1 MGATEV
7 HIVKNPE
14 EFKNVAVALTADVGL
29 PSGLKSFAVF
39 TMSKAAP
46 PYILTNYNLVIN
58 AMCVMV
64 KPPPGNL

>member
-46 PYILTNYNLVIN
+46 PDILTNHNLVIN

-64 KPPPGNL
+64 IPPPGNL